1 MALKGKGSSKKRQPE
16 KKGGDHLDILSESN
30 ETRAVISKSNQIV
43 ICKNPGCHDIATT
56 LSFCRFHYLSSWRKL
71 KTKEAK
77 KKGQELKIYLKDMG
91 RKFPEEFLEKLKAE
105 IEDMSEKEAA
115 GESSDDDKGLFDQMD
130 GEEDLD
136 TIIKGLKVED
146 F

>member
-1 MALKGKGSSKKRQPE
+1 MGKGSSKKRPPI
-16 KKGGDHLDILSESN
+16 KKGGEKLESLSELT
-30 ETRAVISKSNQIV
+30 ETRAVVTKANQIV
-43 ICKNPGCHDIATT
+43 ICKNAGCHDIATT
-56 LSFCRFHYLSSWRKL
+56 MSFCRFHYLASWRKL

-77 KKGQELKIYLKDMG
+77 RKGQELKIYLKDLG

-115 GESSDDDKGLFDQMD
+115 SESAEEDKGLFDQMD